1 MADVPDSGNAP
12 PATARAP
19 FTLASWQPSWRSAC
33 RCRGPSCL
41 RRAVSVRAMRAS
53 ERGTRKDT
61 SETHT
66 TVLSLLALLGGGLG
80 LLEQPGSHQSV
91 LGLEPSH
98 RGDVVVDQ
106 TEPGGLAATEDGVET
121 EDDDARLVRDLVH
134 LREQVLDFCSRDRSN
149 ALVQDLDDL
158 WTERRVSEC
167 PLSQRVRDAKR
178 RKMKRASARHSRENS
193 TKNHNSCTAIG
204 VFGQATRKTADKQ
217 HMFQKRGKKW
227 RGDACKSEEECHTNC
242 FLWRRGL
249 VMNWRVLMVA
259 GMINDAVSLFR

>member
-1 MADVPDSGNAP
+1 MR
-12 PATARAP
+12 AR
-19 FTLASWQPSWRSAC
+19 
-33 RCRGPSCL
+33 
-41 RRAVSVRAMRAS
+41 RAS

-158 WTERRVSEC
+158 WTER
-167 PLSQRVRDAKR
+167 D
-178 RKMKRASARHSRENS
+178 
-193 TKNHNSCTAIG
+193 G
-204 VFGQATRKTADKQ
+204 
-217 HMFQKRGKKW
+217 
-227 RGDACKSEEECHTNC
+227 
-242 FLWRRGL
+242 
-249 VMNWRVLMVA
+249 
-259 GMINDAVSLFR
+259 